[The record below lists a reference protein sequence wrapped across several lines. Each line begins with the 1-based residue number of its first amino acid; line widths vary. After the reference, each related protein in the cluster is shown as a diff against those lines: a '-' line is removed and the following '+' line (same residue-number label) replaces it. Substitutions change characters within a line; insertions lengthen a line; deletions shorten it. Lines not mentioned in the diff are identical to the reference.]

1 MGRVVGRFC
10 WEIILSHQCG
20 TGKVFTASTADD
32 ALEITAR
39 RSQILFAHI
48 ENSASTT
55 VWEIYDGPK
64 NTGTKVALLST
75 GSVSLN
81 NNPYIQVNNGFSV
94 KLVGPG
100 SAKLTLTY
108 T

>member
-1 MGRVVGRFC
+1 MT
-10 WEIILSHQCG
+10 HQVG

-32 ALEITAR
+32 ALEIISR
-39 RSQILFAHI
+39 KSHILFAHI
-48 ENSASTT
+48 ENSAATT

-75 GSVSLN
+75 GSVCLN
-81 NNPYIQVNNGFSV
+81 ANPYIQINNGFSV

-100 SAKLTLTY
+100 SAKLTLVY

>member
-1 MGRVVGRFC
+1 MA
-10 WEIILSHQCG
+10 HQCG

-32 ALEITAR
+32 ALEIPAR
-39 RSQILFAHI
+39 RAQILFAHI
-48 ENSASTT
+48 ENSAATT

-81 NNPYIQVNNGFSV
+81 SNPYIQVNSGFSV

-100 SAKLTLTY
+100 TAKLTLTY
-108 T
+108 N